1 MKLLFLVLTVAF
13 ATTVAFGE
21 DVVREEIITVTLDSD
36 DPVSILNINGDISV
50 EGWDSDEVE
59 VVYVIT
65 CDDQDE
71 MDAID
76 VLCDLSDGVVCEV
89 EYDEDWDDDHSGEV
103 TFMIKVPENLEL
115 DYGIQN
121 VNGNVSIS
129 SAAGVAELAVVNGEI
144 DANEFDGA
152 IVIELVNGSV
162 NTYAVSELDE
172 ISIVNGDITCDI
184 SELSNNIDLSG
195 VNGEIT
201 LNLSADAIVEIE
213 TLSGDIDIADAFDAN
228 VIEEIVGASAE
239 FGEGE
244 HIIVISTVSGDIEVN
259 E

>member
-13 ATTVAFGE
+13 VTTVALGE
-21 DVVREEIITVTLDSD
+21 DVVREETITVSLDSD
-36 DPVSILNINGDISV
+36 DPVSILNINGDISI

-65 CDDQDE
+65 CDDQEE

-76 VLCDLSDGVVCEV
+76 VLCDLSDGIVCEV
-89 EYDEDWDDDHSGEV
+89 EYDVDWDDNHSGEV

-144 DANEFDGA
+144 DANEFEGA
-152 IVIELVNGSV
+152 VVIELVNG
-162 NTYAVSELDE
+162 
-172 ISIVNGDITCDI
+172 
-184 SELSNNIDLSG
+184 
-195 VNGEIT
+195 
-201 LNLSADAIVEIE
+201 
-213 TLSGDIDIADAFDAN
+213 
-228 VIEEIVGASAE
+228 
-239 FGEGE
+239 
-244 HIIVISTVSGDIEVN
+244 
-259 E
+259 